1 MVPLAVPCI
10 FQLSAPLPV
19 SGCAGM
25 SLEHEHLAL
34 KGAYAEVN
42 LLVEISPAPLLPRPV
57 GAPVIHIS

>member
-1 MVPLAVPCI
+1 
-10 FQLSAPLPV
+10 
-19 SGCAGM
+19 M

-34 KGAYAEVN
+34 KGAYAELN